1 VVASPGLDI
10 ASKFFD
16 IGDEYLDQAVNAVFG
31 SRDDLKRLFGNTGM
45 QLIQISLDP
54 AIGDEE
60 AMKELRK
67 AGGFEVI
74 AAGSGRQIK
83 GEISGFLKGS
93 LLVSSVVAVC
103 AMLVACFGV
112 ANLFVAGGVGIAPIM
127 GMLRTLE
134 ERGERR
140 PLWLVYGND
149 RWEDVL
155 FREELVALEPRL
167 DLDVVHVLRQPE
179 EQWGGERG
187 LVTREVLV
195 RSLPPALQGTEC
207 FLCGPEPMT
216 DAVQEALQELG
227 IPRRHVHVE
236 LFDMV

>member
-1 VVASPGLDI
+1 
-10 ASKFFD
+10 
-16 IGDEYLDQAVNAVFG
+16 
-31 SRDDLKRLFGNTGM
+31 M

-112 ANLFVAGGVGIAPIM
+112 ANLIVAGIQARQFEFG
-127 GMLRTLE
+127 
-134 ERGERR
+134 
-140 PLWLVYGND
+140 
-149 RWEDVL
+149 
-155 FREELVALEPRL
+155 
-167 DLDVVHVLRQPE
+167 VLRAIGAQRGLLARLVLAE
-179 EQWGGERG
+179 ATLIALSACVVGTMMGVHASWGGQHMYEILLGIVLKLRVPLG
-187 LVTREVLV
+187 PTAAGWATVLV
-195 RSLPPALQGTEC
+195 NTLAAASPAVISLARKQPRELLG
-207 FLCGPEPMT
+207 
-216 DAVQEALQELG
+216 AVRG
-227 IPRRHVHVE
+227 
-236 LFDMV
+236 